1 MTGCRLWVVVAAL
14 LASSAAATAQVP
26 SAPPAPEQPGATFR
40 SAVDVVS
47 VAAVVRD
54 RKGRFVPGL
63 TQKDFVV
70 LESGQPR
77 PIVGFKAEEDGPVR
91 VAILFDVSGSMKVG
105 TKAADAR
112 EAARQV
118 LGSLQGEDE
127 AALFSFDTRLRKVKD
142 FTSDVATLMSS
153 LQQVDAPYG
162 QTSLYDAIAETA
174 RAVAAKKDAQGRT
187 AQRSAVVVLTDG
199 IDTHSRLKPEEVS
212 GIASG
217 IDVPVYV
224 MAVMSSIDDPSRFE
238 NPAAEA
244 AGSLSDLARWT
255 GGRLFTMSDLA
266 QTTQAAQQIVG
277 ELRHQYLLAFEA
289 SPRPGWRSLEIAVP
303 GRNVVVRARSGYF
316 AGAASSME
324 TSQKQ

>member
-14 LASSAAATAQVP
+14 LASSAAAAAQVP

>member
-14 LASSAAATAQVP
+14 LASSAAAAAQVP

-244 AGSLSDLARWT
+244 AGSLRDLARWT
-255 GGRLFTMSDLA
+255 GGRLFTMSALA
-266 QTTQAAQQIVG
+266 QTPQAAQQIVG

>member
-1 MTGCRLWVVVAAL
+1 VVAAL
-14 LASSAAATAQVP
+14 LASSAAAAAQVP